1 MQLFCISSK
10 LNTYLR
16 SFLKGHFMNT
26 LNSDIFTRILYMKDG
41 TQFFHVS
48 DLHKNCSKLSWQS
61 FILCF

>member
-26 LNSDIFTRILYMKDG
+26 LNSDFLMEIRRFNKHIYENSLHEGWNAIFP
-41 TQFFHVS
+41 H
-48 DLHKNCSKLSWQS
+48 
-61 FILCF
+61 